1 MIKDTRPLLDHLID
15 FLEYLAVEKGLSNK
29 TQENYKMFLHK
40 FFEWLNESK
49 LSDLKPHELTDDHI
63 WKYRVWLSRSF
74 DKKKKTPLKKSTQNY
89 YLIALRAFLVYFT
102 DRNILSLPAEKIKLA
117 KDKDERAVKF
127 LNLEQVEKLLA
138 MPKKEIITG
147 LRDRAILEALFS
159 TGLRVAELI
168 GINRDQ
174 VKLKSETKDLEIS
187 ITGKGNRTRTVY
199 FSERAVYH
207 LKNYLNKRID
217 NEKALFINYRGPK
230 KAGKRLTS
238 RSVENLVKKYA
249 LLAGIPV
256 LTTPHV
262 LRHSF
267 ATDLLMQGVDLRT
280 VQEFL
285 GHKNIT
291 TTQIYTHVTNQRLRD
306 IHRKFHGGGKIE
318 K

>member
-1 MIKDTRPLLDHLID
+1 MIKDSHPLPDHLIN

-40 FFEWLNESK
+40 FFEWLNENK
-49 LSDLKPHELTDDHI
+49 LNDLKPHELTDDHI
-63 WKYRVWLSRSF
+63 WKFRVWLSRSF
-74 DKKKKTPLKKSTQNY
+74 NKIKKTPLKKSTQNY
-89 YLIALRAFLVYFT
+89 YLIALRAFLVFFT
-102 DRNILSLPAEKIKLA
+102 DRDILSLPAEKIKLA
-117 KDKDERAVKF
+117 KNKDERAVKF
-127 LNLEQVEKLLA
+127 LNLDQVEKLLA
-138 MPKKEIITG
+138 MPKTETTTG

-159 TGLRVAELI
+159 TGLRVAELNS
-168 GINRDQ
+168 INRDQ
-174 VKLKSETKDLEIS
+174 VKIKKETKDLEIS
-187 ITGKGNRTRTVY
+187 ITGKGGRVRTVY
-199 FSERAVYH
+199 FSDRAVAH
-207 LKNYLNKRID
+207 LKNYLNKRTD

-230 KAGKRLTS
+230 MAVKRLTS
-238 RSVENLVKKYA
+238 RSVENLVKRYA
-249 LLAGIPV
+249 LLAGISV

-306 IHRKFHGGGKIE
+306 IHRKFHGGKKI
-318 K
+318 

>member
-1 MIKDTRPLLDHLID
+1 MIKDNHPLFDHLIN

-40 FFEWLNESK
+40 FFEWLNENN
-49 LSDLKPHELTDDHI
+49 LNALKPHELTDDHI

-74 DKKKKTPLKKSTQNY
+74 NKIKKTPLKKSTQNY
-89 YLIALRAFLVYFT
+89 YLIALRSFLVFFT

-127 LNLEQVEKLLA
+127 LNLDQVEKLLA
-138 MPKKEIITG
+138 MPKTETITG

-159 TGLRVAELI
+159 TGLRVAELNS
-168 GINRDQ
+168 INRDQ
-174 VKLKSETKDLEIS
+174 VKMKKETKDLEIS
-187 ITGKGNRTRTVY
+187 ITGKGGRTRTVY
-199 FSERAVYH
+199 FSDRAVVH
-207 LKNYLNKRID
+207 LKNYLNKRTD

-230 KAGKRLTS
+230 MAVKRLTS

-249 LLAGIPV
+249 LLAGISV

-306 IHRKFHGGGKIE
+306 IHRKFHGGKKI
-318 K
+318 

>member
-1 MIKDTRPLLDHLID
+1 MLKDNRPILDHLID

-29 TQENYKMFLHK
+29 TQQNYKMFLHK
-40 FFEWLNESK
+40 FFEWLNGNK
-49 LSDLKPHELTDDHI
+49 LNDLKPHELTDDHI

-74 DKKKKTPLKKSTQNY
+74 DKIKKTPLKKSTQNY
-89 YLIALRAFLVYFT
+89 YLIALRSFLVYFT

-117 KDKDERAVKF
+117 KDKDEKAVKF
-127 LNLEQVEKLLA
+127 LNLDQVEKLLA
-138 MPKKEIITG
+138 IPNTAHLSG
-147 LRDRAILEALFS
+147 LRDRAILETLFS
-159 TGLRVAELI
+159 TGLRVAELVSI
-168 GINRDQ
+168 DRDQ
-174 VKLKSETKDLEIS
+174 VKMKKETKDLEIS

-199 FSERAVYH
+199 FSERAVAH
-207 LKNYLNKRID
+207 LKNYLAKRND

-230 KAGKRLTS
+230 KAVKRLTP
-238 RSVENLVKKYA
+238 RSVESLVKKYA
-249 LLAGIPV
+249 LLAGISV

-306 IHRKFHGGGKIE
+306 IHRKFHGGKKI
-318 K
+318 

>member
-1 MIKDTRPLLDHLID
+1 MRKDNRPLIDHLLD
-15 FLEYLAVEKGLSNK
+15 FLEYLAVEKGLANK
-29 TQENYKMFLHK
+29 TQENYKMFLKK
-40 FFEWLNESK
+40 FFEWLKGNN
-49 LSDLKPHELTDDHI
+49 LQGIKPHELTDDHI
-63 WKYRVWLSRSF
+63 WKYRVWLSRSLNKL
-74 DKKKKTPLKKSTQNY
+74 KKSPLKKSTQNY

-127 LNLEQVEKLLA
+127 LTLEQVEKLLA
-138 MPKKEIITG
+138 TPKTSTITG
-147 LRDRAILEALFS
+147 LRDRAILETLFS

-168 GINRDQ
+168 SLNRDQ
-174 VKLKSETKDLEIS
+174 IKIKAETKDLEIS

-199 FSERAVYH
+199 LSERAIQH
-207 LKNYLNKRID
+207 LKNYLKTRTD
-217 NEKALFINYRGPK
+217 NDKALFINYRGPK
-230 KAGKRLTS
+230 KSAKRLTS

-267 ATDLLMQGVDLRT
+267 ATDLLMNGVDLRI

-291 TTQIYTHVTNQRLRD
+291 TTQVYTHVTNKRLRE
-306 IHRKFHGGGKIE
+306 IHRKFHGGRKI
-318 K
+318 